1 MSSRGL
7 REVSDELAA
16 AVLAGER
23 LPFDLFTGVRLE
35 IDDAAPAAPAASVAA
50 GAGSGVDEGAGA
62 AGAEGAASA
71 SEFSEG
77 PRNAAGAVGVDPA
90 PEFGEGPRN
99 AAGRLLPEAWQAAY
113 LGAYEG
119 TNPGVRAGFDPPRYC
134 GLCGRRMI
142 VQVRPDGWSAR
153 CSRHGELDSAWLER

>member
-50 GAGSGVDEGAGA
+50 GAGSGAGEGAGA
-62 AGAEGAASA
+62 SGAE
-71 SEFSEG
+71 
-77 PRNAAGAVGVDPA
+77 GVDPA
-90 PEFGEGPRN
+90 SGFGEGPRN
-99 AAGRLLPEAWQAAY
+99 AAGRLLPEA
-113 LGAYEG
+113 
-119 TNPGVRAGFDPPRYC
+119 
-134 GLCGRRMI
+134 
-142 VQVRPDGWSAR
+142 
-153 CSRHGELDSAWLER
+153 

>member
-50 GAGSGVDEGAGA
+50 GAGSGVGGGAGA
-62 AGAEGAASA
+62 AGAEDVA
-71 SEFSEG
+71 
-77 PRNAAGAVGVDPA
+77 PA

>member
-71 SEFSEG
+71 SK
-77 PRNAAGAVGVDPA
+77 
-90 PEFGEGPRN
+90 FGEGPRN

>member
-50 GAGSGVDEGAGA
+50 GAGSGAGEGAGA
-62 AGAEGAASA
+62 SGAE
-71 SEFSEG
+71 
-77 PRNAAGAVGVDPA
+77 GVDPA
-90 PEFGEGPRN
+90 SGFGEGPRN